1 VFVVINSPLPIPKK
15 TSAPPT
21 RLGAWLQN
29 EGCGTHPRLPSVRV
43 GEQSEWMKLI
53 PLLLLIGMFVIS
65 GWAEGYYPEPYS
77 SELVKKAEE
86 GDAMA

>member
-1 VFVVINSPLPIPKK
+1 
-15 TSAPPT
+15 
-21 RLGAWLQN
+21 
-29 EGCGTHPRLPSVRV
+29 
-43 GEQSEWMKLI
+43 MKLI